1 MNLLRDTGPSG
12 PELVS
17 GFVERLRAYRGP
29 SVAIMEVCGTH
40 TVAAARMGLRGL
52 LPEGVRLLSGPG
64 CPVCVTPVDLFDQ
77 ALHLVREAGVIL
89 ATYGDAV
96 RVPGT
101 RGSLDRARSQGADV
115 RVVYSA
121 LDALALAERN
131 PDREVVLLGL
141 GFETTAPTVAAAL
154 LRARQE
160 GVRNFSVL
168 SAHKAIL
175 PAMEALLQDPEVRI
189 GAFLCPGHASM
200 VLGAKAY
207 EPLAERYGVP
217 CCVAGF
223 EPEDVLA
230 GVLCLLGQVQRGEA
244 RVENAYPRAVSAE
257 GNRAAQEA
265 LERVFQRAPARWRG
279 LGEIDGSGYDLRP
292 AFAPWD
298 ARRRFLQGVR
308 FEGREPA
315 GCRCAEVLRGRIEPA
330 ECPLFARA
338 CTPQQPVGAC
348 MVSSEGA
355 CGAHYRYRGR
365 ADG

>member
-17 GFVERLRAYRGP
+17 GLVERLRAYRGP
-29 SVAIMEVCGTH
+29 PVTIMEVCGTH

-96 RVPGT
+96 RV
-101 RGSLDRARSQGADV
+101 
-115 RVVYSA
+115 VYSA

-131 PDREVVLLGL
+131 PDREVVFLGL

-154 LRARQE
+154 LRARRDE
-160 GVRNFSVL
+160 VRNFSVL

-207 EPLAERYGVP
+207 EPLAERYGIP

-223 EPEDVLA
+223 EPVDVLA
-230 GVLCLLGQVQRGEA
+230 GVLRLLGQVQGGEA
-244 RVENAYPRAVSAE
+244 RVENAYPRAVSAA
-257 GNRAAQEA
+257 GNRTAQEA
-265 LERVFQRAPARWRG
+265 LDRVFQRAPARWRG

-338 CTPQQPVGAC
+338 CTPQRPVGAC

-355 CGAHYRYRGR
+355 CGAHYRYRRR